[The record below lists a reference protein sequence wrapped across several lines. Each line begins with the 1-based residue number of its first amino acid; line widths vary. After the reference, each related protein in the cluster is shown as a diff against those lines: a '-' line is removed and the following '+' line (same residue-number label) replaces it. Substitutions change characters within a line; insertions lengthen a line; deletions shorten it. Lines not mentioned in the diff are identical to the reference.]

1 MKKLMNR
8 RLAAITVL
16 AAAAGTLAVSVAS
29 ASKQPHMDDAIAALR
44 SAKSALVQAKA
55 NKGGHRVK
63 AMELIDAAIG
73 EVEKGI
79 AAAE

>member
-8 RLAAITVL
+8 RLAAIALV

-29 ASKQPHMDDAIAALR
+29 ASKQPHMDDALAALR
-44 SAKSALVQAKA
+44 SARTALVEAKA

-63 AMELIDAAIG
+63 AIELVDAAIV
-73 EVEKGI
+73 EVQKGI